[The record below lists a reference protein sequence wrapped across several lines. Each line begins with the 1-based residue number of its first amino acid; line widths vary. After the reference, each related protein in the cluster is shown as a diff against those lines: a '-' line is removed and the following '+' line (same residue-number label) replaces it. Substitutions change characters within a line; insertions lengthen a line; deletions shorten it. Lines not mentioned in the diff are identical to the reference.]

1 MKKLFFKA
9 VQITGIV
16 IFLISLIFPDALG
29 AAAGVITAGTF
40 ITTSINWGAKETLDY
55 FLRPMFIGKAPWETQ
70 GIRVIPN
77 IQSGQKLNYFGAASK
92 ILKAYAKGFNAAS
105 GTTYTQR
112 TLTTYRLKAE
122 ASDDALEFYQTV
134 FESGLRKDDWNN
146 LDATALKEIV
156 IGIYKN
162 ALASDIY
169 RIFWLGD
176 TAKTGIT
183 SGVYNGTADTD
194 YNMLDGMWKLIFG
207 NASTTPSDTQIK
219 RIAASDGA
227 VKHKQTVTLTG
238 TSGTAN
244 VQIDG
249 VNYLATFATN
259 LNTTH
264 ANFVALHAAALALR
278 GLALTGTTT
287 IIVEA
292 MYEGQPVKVI
302 TVTNASG
309 DLAGSAAQTT
319 ANTAPAALAAGESL
333 TILQSLYEG
342 CDMVLKQIPASEK
355 VFLTTRKVYENYMTY
370 LETLSTVVANSKLE
384 NGQTM
389 LLYRGIPVLPL
400 DWDFHLEAD
409 FPHATA
415 ELPYSPHRT
424 ILTQTG
430 NLVLGL
436 DTLSQYNEIAMW
448 YNADAEENR
457 FRAKLNMGVNFVHNK
472 LMAVYY

>member
-40 ITTSINWGAKETLDY
+40 ITTSVNWGAKETLDY

-146 LDATALKEIV
+146 LDATKLKELV
-156 IGIYKN
+156 ISIYKN

-169 RIFWLGD
+169 RIFWLAD

-207 NASTTPSDTQIK
+207 NSSATPSDTQIK
-219 RIAASDGA
+219 RIAASDAA

-244 VQIDG
+244 VNIDG
-249 VNYLATFATN
+249 VNYLATFRTD

-264 ANFVALHAAALALR
+264 ADFVALHAAALALR
-278 GLALTGTTT
+278 GYALTGTTT

-292 MYEGQPVKVI
+292 MYEGQPAQVI
-302 TVTNASG
+302 TVTNVTTN
-309 DLAGSAAQTT
+309 LAGSAAQTT
-319 ANTAPAALAAGESL
+319 ANTPPAALAAGESL
-333 TILQSLYEG
+333 TILTSLYEG

-384 NGQTM
+384 NGQTQ
-389 LLYRGIPVLPL
+389 LLFRGIPVLPM

-409 FPHATA
+409 FPYASGQ
-415 ELPYSPHRT
+415 LPYSPHRT
-424 ILTQTG
+424 IFTQTG

-436 DTLSQYNEIAMW
+436 DTLSQYNEISMW

-457 FRAKLNMGVNFVHNK
+457 FRAKLNLGVNFVHNK